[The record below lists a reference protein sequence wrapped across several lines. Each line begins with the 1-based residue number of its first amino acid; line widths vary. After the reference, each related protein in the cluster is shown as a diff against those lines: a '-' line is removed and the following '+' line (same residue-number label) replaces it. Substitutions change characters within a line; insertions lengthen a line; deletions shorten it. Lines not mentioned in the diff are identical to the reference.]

1 VGGGSM
7 TVTLASAVGM
17 KDSDEIDVAIT
28 GP

>member
-1 VGGGSM
+1 M
-7 TVTLASAVGM
+7 TVTLASAVLV